1 MIPFKYQVIYT
12 YHYTVIVVTKK
23 KIVEYL
29 KRFCTQSFSPPDRD
43 IKTFNVS
50 PRQRYKKTRQR
61 RSRKLDARIKKHNS
75 IIRSYNGKTRR
86 KSNAFFLLVSFLD
99 GERNYGYHL
108 VMVHIRM
115 TVGGNEKLVRPRP
128 FFFTAPE
135 SEFHKFQAALK
146 ADASAPVRG
155 NLYAL
160 ENRRMREQ
168 PECII
173 IMTSLQHSSQD
184 FQRCNLNN

>member
-128 FFFTAPE
+128 FFFHG
-135 SEFHKFQAALK
+135 S
-146 ADASAPVRG
+146 
-155 NLYAL
+155 
-160 ENRRMREQ
+160 RERVSQ
-168 PECII
+168 I
-173 IMTSLQHSSQD
+173 SSGTKS
-184 FQRCNLNN
+184 